1 MQPALSCL
9 EPFFSP
15 RIWGRRSLAPWYPE
29 KVNLKEPL
37 GEAWLT
43 AFDSRVSNGP
53 FAGKTLREMW
63 HTMPPEWRGRG
74 HPSPAQIP
82 GLIKLIFPNDKISLQ
97 VPPDSAYAPQNEP
110 KAAG

>member
-53 FAGKTLREMW
+53 FAGKTLRGMW
-63 HTMPPEWRGRG
+63 HAMPADWRGRLLASVAG
-74 HPSPAQIP
+74 IP
-82 GLIKLIFPNDKISLQ
+82 RLIQFTFPHDKLSIHVHARQGYAAND
-97 VPPDSAYAPQNEP
+97 
-110 KAAG
+110 